1 MGTIVRPPE
10 AAQQAADRDLVA
22 PHRRIQY
29 PEEATQ
35 EGTPWWGI
43 ALAGLLLAWPAALN
57 GYPLVFAD
65 TGTYLNQAIRGYLG
79 WDRPAFYSVFLHALH
94 WRISLWPIVLAQGL
108 MAAHLLALVL
118 RVLGRPGAAALLAGA
133 ALLAVLT
140 GLPWF
145 VAQVMPDVFTGMLV
159 LALWLLGF
167 ARDRLRTLELLYL
180 GAFASG
186 AVAVHLSH
194 VPLAGGL
201 AVTGAVLLWM
211 LRGAAEAGRGL
222 LRMGAPLLFGCLA
235 LLAANVAGHGRLSL
249 SPFGSVFIAARLLDD
264 GPALR
269 TLQARCPEAGWRIC
283 AVLHRLPMSENFF
296 LWQTD
301 GPLVADLG
309 GGKQWAPEA
318 AAIVAETLRAEAA
331 TMARDAARNAVEQFA
346 TFGTGDGLNAWPG
359 FPGPE
364 PIIEQHFP
372 RELDA
377 YRSARQ
383 YRGGLAEDAE
393 HLSPWHETAG
403 WTGLLALPLVALFR
417 RRNLRAVSLCVVVL
431 AAAIGNAAITGALS
445 GLNERYQ
452 GRIAWLFAF
461 APVAALLAAR
471 TPRDPTGLRHRA

>member
-1 MGTIVRPPE
+1 M
-10 AAQQAADRDLVA
+10 
-22 PHRRIQY
+22 
-29 PEEATQ
+29 
-35 EGTPWWGI
+35 
-43 ALAGLLLAWPAALN
+43 AGLLFTWPVVLN

-94 WRISLWPIVLAQGL
+94 WRISLWPIVLVQGL
-108 MAAHLLALVL
+108 MAAHLLALAL
-118 RVLGRPGAAALLAGA
+118 RMLGHPGAVPLLTGA
-133 ALLAVLT
+133 ALLAALT

-145 VAQVMPDVFTGMLV
+145 VAQVMPDIFTGMLV

-167 ARDRLRTLELLYL
+167 ARNSLRTTELLYL

-186 AVAVHLSH
+186 AVALHLSH

-201 AVTGAVLLWM
+201 AVVGAVLLWV

-249 SPFGSVFIAARLLDD
+249 SPFGSVFLAARLLDD

-269 TLQARCPEAGWRIC
+269 TVQARCPEAGWQIC
-283 AVLHRLPMSENFF
+283 AALHRLPMSENFF
-296 LWQTD
+296 LWQAD

-309 GGKQWAPEA
+309 GGKAWAPEA
-318 AAIVAETLRAEAA
+318 AAIVAETLRREPG
-331 TMARDAARNAVEQFA
+331 TIARDAARNALEQFA

-359 FPGPE
+359 VPGPE

-372 RELDA
+372 GELA
-377 YRSARQ
+377 SYRAARQ
-383 YRGGLAEDAE
+383 YRDVLIEDAAG
-393 HLSPWHETAG
+393 LSPLHEAAG
-403 WTGLLALPLVALFR
+403 WAGLFLLSMAALIR
-417 RRNLRAVSLCVVVL
+417 RHNLRALSLCVMVL
-431 AAAIGNAAITGALS
+431 AAALGNAAVTGALS

-452 GRIAWLFAF
+452 ARIAWLFAF
-461 APVAALLAAR
+461 APAAALLAVR
-471 TPRDPTGLRHRA
+471 TPREVQRARHSS